1 MNRQERR
8 RRAKSAGADL
18 KAVLA
23 QGFRR
28 YRAGDLEAAESC
40 FRDVLSESPDDPEA
54 MRLLGEVLIDRG
66 RAAEAIQLLRRLAA
80 LHPDHFI
87 SHYSLANA
95 YRLAGENADAIAS
108 YRAALALN
116 PQFAGAQHGLGLAL
130 RNACRESE
138 ALKSLKQ
145 AVRARPEWAVA
156 WKDLGVTLAILG
168 DLTLAETA
176 LRRAVALQPDL
187 GDAHRHLAGL
197 RPDIAGPQDVARLAA
212 ACANPQTPAG
222 ERAEMLFALGRMAE
236 HSGDFDSAFGHF
248 AHANG
253 LLRAAQA
260 KAGIA
265 FDRARLTRD
274 VDALIRIFSQSYFS
288 SLPGQIDASDLP
300 VFILGMPRAG
310 STLFEQ
316 IAASHSQVFGAGERT
331 GIGEIS
337 AKIGWAP
344 NPAWTAQ
351 NLAAA
356 SRLYL
361 DGLTQAAGP
370 ARRIIDKMPDNIFQ
384 LGLIATL
391 FPKARVIFCGRDAR
405 DVALSCFFQRFAMP
419 YGFDT
424 DLEDCAFRIRE
435 VRRLTAHWQSVLPLE
450 HMTMSYEA
458 LLASPEAEARRLIA
472 FLGLQWEP
480 QCLDFHLTRRAIR
493 TASLAQVRRP
503 LYQDSAGRWRHYE
516 KHLAG
521 LDL

>member
-1 MNRQERR
+1 MLARGFQRYQ
-8 RRAKSAGADL
+8 AGE
-18 KAVLA
+18 LA
-23 QGFRR
+23 
-28 YRAGDLEAAESC
+28 AAELC
-40 FRDVLSESPDDPEA
+40 FRDALSESPDDPEA

-66 RAAEAIQLLRRLAA
+66 RAAEAVLLLRRLAA
-80 LHPDHFI
+80 LHPDHFV

-95 YRLAGENADAIAS
+95 YRLAGQNAAAIAS
-108 YRAALALN
+108 YREAVALN

-138 ALKSLKQ
+138 ALEPFKQ

-168 DLTLAETA
+168 DLTLAEAA
-176 LRRAVALQPDL
+176 LQRAVTLQPDL
-187 GDAHRHLAGL
+187 GDAQRHLAGL
-197 RPDIAGPQDVARLAA
+197 RPDIAGPQDLARLAA
-212 ACANPQTPAG
+212 ACAKPQTPAG
-222 ERAEMLFALGRMAE
+222 ERVEMLFALGRLAE
-236 HSGDFDSAFGHF
+236 RSGDFDAAFKHF
-248 AHANG
+248 AQANG
-253 LLRAAQA
+253 LLRAEQA
-260 KAGIA
+260 KAGIG

-274 VDALIRIFSQSYFS
+274 VDELIGIFSQSYFS
-288 SLPGQIDASDLP
+288 SLPGQSDASELP

-316 IAASHSQVFGAGERT
+316 IAASHSQVFGAGERA

-337 AKIGWAP
+337 AKLGWTP

-351 NLAAA
+351 NLADAA
-356 SRLYL
+356 RRYL
-361 DGLTQAAGP
+361 DGLAQAAGQ

-435 VRRLTAHWQSVLPLE
+435 VGRLTAHWHSVLPVA

-458 LLASPEAEARRLIA
+458 LLASPEAESRRLIA

-480 QCLDFHLTRRAIR
+480 QCLEFHLNRRAIR

-503 LYQDSAGRWRHYE
+503 LYQDSAGRWRHYK